1 MTNATKVFAAAA
13 LFVASTAPVAEA
25 QMRPAVGYQ
34 SQWYTTPDGCSY
46 SRTHAPGYGVSWVL
60 IQNPHH
66 INKPN
71 VGNHCANT
79 L

>member
-13 LFVASTAPVAEA
+13 LFVASTALAAEA

-46 SRTHAPGYGVSWVL
+46 SRTHAP
-60 IQNPHH
+60 
-66 INKPN
+66 
-71 VGNHCANT
+71 
-79 L
+79 